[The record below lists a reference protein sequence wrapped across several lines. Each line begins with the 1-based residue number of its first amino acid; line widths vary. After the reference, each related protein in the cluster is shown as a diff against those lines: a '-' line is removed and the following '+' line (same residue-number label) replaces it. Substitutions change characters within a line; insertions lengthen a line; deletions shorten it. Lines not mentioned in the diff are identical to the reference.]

1 MPYKPAVVT
10 ISPARRGEAMFKRIT
25 CGVDESPE
33 ALEAVRQA
41 RQLAHPDAELLL
53 VGVVD
58 EAAAVH
64 AGWAATAVLEDMREA
79 EVAALT
85 AARGE
90 ATGGHAETRL
100 LRGVPW
106 SSIAAA
112 AYEERADLVAVGT
125 HNRWR
130 PAGIVGG
137 SVATY
142 VLHEA
147 PCSVLIARPC
157 GDPEQFP
164 RSIVVGFDGSGCAME
179 ALAVAS
185 RLAEETSA
193 DLRVV
198 AAAGGE
204 KLPLDPI
211 REHAPD
217 AALDHRPPVDA
228 LVAESETADLL
239 VLGSRGLHG
248 FAAVGSVSERV
259 AHQAKSSVL
268 VIRANRAVR
277 SSP

>member
-1 MPYKPAVVT
+1 
-10 ISPARRGEAMFKRIT
+10 MFKRII
-25 CGVDESPE
+25 CGVDESSE

-41 RQLAHPDAELLL
+41 RHLAHPDAELLL

-64 AGWAATAVLEDMREA
+64 AGWAATAVLEDIRQA
-79 EVAALT
+79 EVAALA
-85 AARGE
+85 AARG
-90 ATGGHAETRL
+90 AGGGRAETRL
-100 LRGVPW
+100 VRGVPW
-106 SSIAAA
+106 SSIGAA
-112 AYEERADLVAVGT
+112 AYEEEADLVAVGT
-125 HNRWR
+125 HDRSR
-130 PAGIVGG
+130 PAGIALG

-157 GDPEQFP
+157 GNPEQFP
-164 RSIVVGFDGSGCAME
+164 RSIVVAFDGSPCAME
-179 ALAVAS
+179 ALTVAR
-185 RLAEETSA
+185 RLAEDKSA
-193 DLRVV
+193 GLRVV

-217 AALDHRPPVDA
+217 AALDHRPPVEA
-228 LVAESETADLL
+228 LVAESEAADLL

-259 AHQAKSSVL
+259 AHQARSSVL
-268 VIRANRAVR
+268 VIRNESR
-277 SSP
+277 SP

>member
-1 MPYKPAVVT
+1 
-10 ISPARRGEAMFKRIT
+10 MFKRIV
-25 CGVDESPE
+25 CGVDESSE

-41 RQLAHPDAELLL
+41 RHLADPDTELLL

-64 AGWAATAVLEDMREA
+64 AGWAATAVLEDMRES

-85 AARGE
+85 AARG
-90 ATGGHAETRL
+90 AAGGHAETRIF
-100 LRGVPW
+100 RGIPW

-112 AYEERADLVAVGT
+112 ASEEEADLVAVGT
-125 HNRWR
+125 HDRWR

-147 PCSVLIARPC
+147 TCSVLIARPC
-157 GDPEQFP
+157 GDPERFP
-164 RSIVVGFDGSGCAME
+164 RSIVVGFDGSACAIE
-179 ALAVAS
+179 ALTVAR

-204 KLPLDPI
+204 KLPVDPI

-217 AALDHRPPVDA
+217 AALDHRPPVEA
-228 LVAESETADLL
+228 LVAESEAADLL

-268 VIRANRAVR
+268 VIRSEPRGA
-277 SSP
+277 

>member
-1 MPYKPAVVT
+1 
-10 ISPARRGEAMFKRIT
+10 MFKRIL

-41 RQLAHPDAELLL
+41 RHLAHPDAELLL

-58 EAAAVH
+58 EAAAIH

-79 EVAALT
+79 EVVALT
-85 AARGE
+85 AARS
-90 ATGGHAETRL
+90 ASGGHAETRL
-100 LRGVPW
+100 FHGVPW

-112 AYEERADLVAVGT
+112 AEEEQADLVAVGT
-125 HNRWR
+125 HNRRR

-164 RSIVVGFDGSGCAME
+164 RSIVVGFDGSACAME

-268 VIRANRAVR
+268 VIRSEATG
-277 SSP
+277 S